1 MTLACYESILCLQ
14 ALELPENHGVREQ
27 LHATVNKLR
36 QLPRVIAPPPPPGMN
51 GNGNGNGNGVVPDGP
66 AALLAQCRDLAMQVK
81 VRRLSALPACI
92 VCAW

>member
-1 MTLACYESILCLQ
+1 MHLTLCLQ
-14 ALELPENHGVREQ
+14 ALELPENQSVREQ

-66 AALLAQCRDLAMQVK
+66 AALLAKCRDLAMQVK
-81 VRRLSALPACI
+81 VRRSTAPSA
-92 VCAW
+92 